1 MGGIEVGAFDATGY
15 RQRVLSK
22 LRSASRLDLDD
33 PFFIVDLPVDVD
45 DTELIRARISA
56 LVGFWN
62 KERSP
67 NYKALTAELAKHRAD
82 LEAVLLDPARRAA
95 CAEKVRATRAA
106 ADADRYGALDSLA
119 EKLVAR
125 YQGLP
130 RSRMP
135 SLARLAK
142 ARGLDDAAFAA
153 WAAGQ
158 HVIEDGSD
166 AEPLAAGVRAQIRG
180 DLDEFGRLT
189 GESSRSATLWTFL
202 GIAPTTSGP
211 EIAARHAE
219 LTAANERRQHD
230 HQMTIVANLLTY
242 VRQHLMTGDAARYAA
257 SLIEDAKD
265 RLRDTVAE
273 KVIVDGELNAAD
285 YEACVR
291 KVVGFGFGL
300 SSEQARLAVRRVATE
315 LGATLAV
322 APAVD
327 YLVCPNCREP
337 QPADGQ
343 QACRYCGAD
352 LYQQCP
358 QCGQQVEAAAV
369 ACPLCG
375 ASFLAIQAVREQL
388 ALARAELA
396 QGRPSAARERLAL
409 AAGTARSAAGVARGR
424 AGSAGSAGP
433 TGSAGPRGA
442 PALDSEIAAL
452 SEEVDRVLATAQS
465 DWRAVARDLAA
476 SRLYAAVD
484 RIARIASVAADVAGP
499 GGESAP
505 DQLAELAARKAAVQ
519 GEIAAAR
526 GLPDEQK
533 EAALGRILAS
543 AADCGEA
550 IDLLAALPLLPPA
563 RLRAEVTADTVAL
576 HWDASP
582 SAGAVSYKV
591 TRVTAAAGGS
601 AAQTRALGTTT
612 ATEFEDA
619 GAPGGAMIAH
629 EVSAVSG
636 RRASAAIRTDPI
648 LMARDV
654 TSLAARADASGI
666 TLTWLLPISAGNVVV
681 EREVDPQA
689 GLSLP
694 LRRARAE
701 GQSWR
706 DASPVAGVEFSYH
719 VYAEYRD
726 GDGVL
731 VRTPGAAVR
740 AKVAQRPRPVSELW
754 ASTSAGRTTI
764 GWVRPPSGE
773 VRIYAADGADRPLA
787 APDTEADL
795 AELARRGR
803 YVGAGQRR
811 VVDEKARGMT
821 TYTSVTVDG
830 GQAVAGPSLVHLP
843 VAAAG
848 NAAVTDTGSELVLT
862 FTLPPGVTEA
872 VVAGRRDGPPSGPH
886 DPAAQT
892 WSTTNTKLE
901 IDHGLHVP
909 APQDGLG
916 WYFSIYSVL
925 RDGAAKLAAPVGV
938 QLKARD
944 ATPVTASYTV
954 RRSGLVKK
962 NIVIEVTGTDRLPEL
977 VVVSKPGAVP
987 ASVTDGAEAGRMAGG
1002 RETARI
1008 EVPAG
1013 TLALP
1018 AGLRVFPA
1026 AGLPGREFTIADPPE
1041 GTLLITG

>member
-1 MGGIEVGAFDATGY
+1 MGGIEIGAFDATGY
-15 RQRVLSK
+15 RQRVLSS

-67 NYKALTAELAKHRAD
+67 NYKALTAELAQHRAD

-95 CAEKVRATRAA
+95 CAAKVRTARAA

-142 ARGLDDAAFAA
+142 TRGLDDAAFAA
-153 WAAGQ
+153 WAARQ
-158 HVIEDGSD
+158 HVIEDGTD
-166 AEPLAAGVRAQIRG
+166 AEPLAAGVRAQIRS
-180 DLDEFGRLT
+180 DLDELGRLT
-189 GESSRSATLWTFL
+189 GDSSRSATLWTFL
-202 GIAPTTSGP
+202 GIAPTTSAE

-219 LTAANERRQHD
+219 LTAENERRQHD
-230 HQMTIVANLLTY
+230 HLMTIVANLLTY

-291 KVVGFGFGL
+291 KVIGFGFGL

-337 QPADGQ
+337 QPAGGQ

-358 QCGQQVEAAAV
+358 ACGQQVEAAAV

-375 ASFLAIQAVREQL
+375 ASFRAIRAVREQV
-388 ALARAELA
+388 AAARAELA
-396 QGRPSAARERLAL
+396 QGHPSAARVGLAP
-409 AAGTARSAAGVARGR
+409 AAGAARGAAGPARSA
-424 AGSAGSAGP
+424 P
-433 TGSAGPRGA
+433 T
-442 PALDSEIAAL
+442 LTSEISAL
-452 SEEVDRVLATAQS
+452 GEEVDRVLAAAQA
-465 DWRAVARDLAA
+465 DWRAVARDLGA

-484 RIARIASVAADVAGP
+484 RLARIARVAADVAGP
-499 GGESAP
+499 AGESAAG
-505 DQLAELAARKAAVQ
+505 QLAELAARKAAVQ
-519 GEIAAAR
+519 GDIAAAR
-526 GLPDEQK
+526 QLPDEQK
-533 EAALGRILAS
+533 EAALGRILAI

-550 IDLLAALPLLPPA
+550 IDMLAALPLLAPE
-563 RLRAEVTADTVAL
+563 RLRAWATAGTVAL
-576 HWDASP
+576 RWDASP
-582 SAGAVSYKV
+582 SAGPVSYKV
-591 TRVTAAAGGS
+591 TRITAATSGS
-601 AAQTRALGTTT
+601 PAQARVLGTTT

-636 RRASAAIRTDPI
+636 RRTSAAVRTDPV

-666 TLTWLLPISAGNVVV
+666 TLTWLLAISAGNVVV
-681 EREVDPQA
+681 ERQVDPRA

-706 DASPVAGVEFSYH
+706 DASPTAGAEFSYH

-726 GDGVL
+726 ADGVL
-731 VRTPGAAVR
+731 VRTPGATVR
-740 AKVAQRPRPVSELW
+740 AKVAQRPKPVSELW

-764 GWVRPPSGE
+764 GWIRPPSGE
-773 VRIYAADGADRPLA
+773 VRIYAADASLA

-795 AELARRGR
+795 AEFARRGR

-811 VVDEKARGMT
+811 VVDENARGMT

-830 GQAVAGPSLVHLP
+830 GQAVAGPSVVHLP
-843 VAAAG
+843 VAAPG

-872 VVAGRRDGPPSGPH
+872 VVAGRRDAPPSGPH

-916 WYFSIYSVL
+916 WYFSIHSIL
-925 RDGAAKLAAPVGV
+925 RDGSAKLAAPAGV
-938 QLKARD
+938 QLRARD

-954 RRSGLVKK
+954 RRSGLVKR
-962 NIVIEVTGTDRLPEL
+962 NVVIEVTGTDRLPEL
-977 VVVSKPGAVP
+977 VIVAKRGAVP
-987 ASVTDGAEAGRMAGG
+987 ASVTDGAEVGRMPGG
-1002 RETARI
+1002 SQTARI
-1008 EVPAG
+1008 ELPAG

-1026 AGLPGREFTIADPPE
+1026 AGLPGREFTITDPPE

>member
-1 MGGIEVGAFDATGY
+1 MGGIEIGAFDATGY
-15 RQRVLSK
+15 RQRVLSS

-67 NYKALTAELAKHRAD
+67 NYKALTAELAQHRAD

-95 CAEKVRATRAA
+95 CAAKVRTARAA

-142 ARGLDDAAFAA
+142 TRGLDDAAFAA
-153 WAAGQ
+153 WAARQ
-158 HVIEDGSD
+158 HVIEDGTD
-166 AEPLAAGVRAQIRG
+166 AEPLAAGVRAQIRS
-180 DLDEFGRLT
+180 DLDELGRLT
-189 GESSRSATLWTFL
+189 GDSSRSATLWTFL
-202 GIAPTTSGP
+202 GIAPTTSAE

-219 LTAANERRQHD
+219 LTAENERRQHD
-230 HQMTIVANLLTY
+230 HLMTIVANLLTY

-291 KVVGFGFGL
+291 KVIGFGFGL

-337 QPADGQ
+337 QPAGGQ

-358 QCGQQVEAAAV
+358 ACGQQVEAAAV

-375 ASFLAIQAVREQL
+375 ASFRAIRAVREQV
-388 ALARAELA
+388 AAARAELA
-396 QGRPSAARERLAL
+396 QGHPSAAREGLAP
-409 AAGTARSAAGVARGR
+409 AAGAARGAAGPARSA
-424 AGSAGSAGP
+424 P
-433 TGSAGPRGA
+433 T
-442 PALDSEIAAL
+442 LTSEISAL
-452 SEEVDRVLATAQS
+452 GEEVDRVLAAAQA
-465 DWRAVARDLAA
+465 DWRAVARDLGA

-484 RIARIASVAADVAGP
+484 RLARIARVAADVAGP
-499 GGESAP
+499 AGESAAG
-505 DQLAELAARKAAVQ
+505 QLAELAARKAAVQ
-519 GEIAAAR
+519 GDIAAAR
-526 GLPDEQK
+526 QLPDEQK
-533 EAALGRILAS
+533 EAALGRILAI

-550 IDLLAALPLLPPA
+550 IDMLAALPLLAPE
-563 RLRAEVTADTVAL
+563 RLRAWATAGTVAL
-576 HWDASP
+576 RWDASP
-582 SAGAVSYKV
+582 SAGPVSYKV
-591 TRVTAAAGGS
+591 TRITAATSGS
-601 AAQTRALGTTT
+601 PAQARVLGTTT

-636 RRASAAIRTDPI
+636 RRTSAAVRTDPV

-666 TLTWLLPISAGNVVV
+666 TLTWLLAISAGNVVV
-681 EREVDPQA
+681 ERQVDPRA

-706 DASPVAGVEFSYH
+706 DASPTAGAEFSYH

-726 GDGVL
+726 ADGVL
-731 VRTPGAAVR
+731 VRTPGATVR
-740 AKVAQRPRPVSELW
+740 AKVAQRPKPVSELW

-764 GWVRPPSGE
+764 GWIRPPSGE
-773 VRIYAADGADRPLA
+773 VRIYAADASLA

-795 AELARRGR
+795 AEFARRGR

-811 VVDEKARGMT
+811 VVDENARGMT

-830 GQAVAGPSLVHLP
+830 GQAVAGPSVVHLP
-843 VAAAG
+843 VAAPG

-872 VVAGRRDGPPSGPH
+872 VVAGRRDAPPSGPH

-916 WYFSIYSVL
+916 WYFSIHSIL
-925 RDGAAKLAAPVGV
+925 RDGSAKLAAPAGV
-938 QLKARD
+938 QLRARD

-954 RRSGLVKK
+954 RRSGLVKR
-962 NIVIEVTGTDRLPEL
+962 NVVIEVTGTDRLPEL
-977 VVVSKPGAVP
+977 VIVAKRGAVP
-987 ASVTDGAEAGRMAGG
+987 ASVTDGAEVGRMPGG
-1002 RETARI
+1002 SQTARI
-1008 EVPAG
+1008 ELPAG

-1026 AGLPGREFTIADPPE
+1026 AGLPGREFTITDPPE

>member
-67 NYKALTAELAKHRAD
+67 NYKALAAELAKHRAD
-82 LEAVLLDPARRAA
+82 LETVLLDPVRRAA
-95 CAEKVRATRAA
+95 CAAKVRAVRAA

-153 WAAGQ
+153 WAARQ

-202 GIAPTTSGP
+202 GIAPTTSAP

-219 LTAANERRQHD
+219 LTAENERRQHD
-230 HQMTIVANLLTY
+230 HQMTIAANLLTY
-242 VRQHLMTGDAARYAA
+242 VRQHLMAGDAARYAA

-291 KVVGFGFGL
+291 KVIGFGFGL

-337 QPADGQ
+337 QPAGGQ

-358 QCGQQVEAAAV
+358 ACGQQVEAAAV

-375 ASFLAIQAVREQL
+375 ASFLAIQAVREQV

-396 QGRPSAARERLAL
+396 QGHPSAARELL
-409 AAGTARSAAGVARGR
+409 TSAAGTARSAAGPAR
-424 AGSAGSAGP
+424 S
-433 TGSAGPRGA
+433 A

-465 DWRAVARDLAA
+465 DWRAVARDLGA

-499 GGESAP
+499 GGESAA

-563 RLRAEVTADTVAL
+563 RLRAEATADTVAL

-582 SAGAVSYKV
+582 SAGPVSYKV
-591 TRVTAAAGGS
+591 TRLTAAAGGT
-601 AAQTRALGTTT
+601 AAQSRALGTTT

-629 EVSAVSG
+629 EVSTVSG
-636 RRASAAIRTDPI
+636 RRTSAAIRTDPVM
-648 LMARDV
+648 MARDV
-654 TSLAARADASGI
+654 TSLAARADAAGI

-706 DASPVAGVEFSYH
+706 DASPIAGVEFSYH

-726 GDGVL
+726 ADGVL
-731 VRTPGAAVR
+731 VRTPGATVR
-740 AKVAQRPRPVSELW
+740 AKVAQRPRPASELW

-764 GWVRPPSGE
+764 GWTRPPSGE
-773 VRIYAADGADRPLA
+773 VRIYAADAADSPLA

-811 VVDEKARGMT
+811 VVDENARGMT

-843 VAAAG
+843 VAAPG

-916 WYFSIYSVL
+916 WYFSIHSVL
-925 RDGAAKLAAPVGV
+925 RDGSAKLAAPAGV

-977 VVVSKPGAVP
+977 VVVAKRGAVP
-987 ASVTDGAEAGRMAGG
+987 ASVTDGAEAGRMPGG
-1002 RETARI
+1002 SPTARI
-1008 EVPAG
+1008 ELPAG

>member
-15 RQRVLSK
+15 RQRVLAS

-95 CAEKVRATRAA
+95 CAATVRTARAA

-130 RSRMP
+130 RSRMA
-135 SLARLAK
+135 SLQRLART
-142 ARGLDDAAFAA
+142 RGLDDAAFAA
-153 WAAGQ
+153 WAARQ
-158 HVIEDGSD
+158 HVVEDGSD
-166 AEPLAAGVRAQIRG
+166 AEPLPAGVRAQIRS
-180 DLDEFGRLT
+180 DLDEFGRLS
-189 GESSRSATLWTFL
+189 GDSSRSATLWTFL
-202 GIAPTTSGP
+202 GIAPTTSADQ
-211 EIAARHAE
+211 IAARHAE
-219 LTAANERRQHD
+219 LTADNERRQHD

-291 KVVGFGFGL
+291 RVIGFGFGL

-327 YLVCPNCREP
+327 YLICPNCREP
-337 QPADGQ
+337 QQAGGQ

-358 QCGQQVEAAAV
+358 ACGQQVEAAAV

-375 ASFLAIQAVREQL
+375 ASFLAIQAVREQV
-388 ALARAELA
+388 AAARAELA
-396 QGRPSAARERLAL
+396 QGRPTAARERLTS
-409 AAGTARSAAGVARGR
+409 AAGAARSAAGVARG
-424 AGSAGSAGP
+424 AAGP
-433 TGSAGPRGA
+433 ARSAPV
-442 PALDSEIAAL
+442 LDSEVATL

-465 DWRAVARDLAA
+465 DWRTVARDLGA

-484 RIARIASVAADVAGP
+484 RLARIARVAADVPGP
-499 GGESAP
+499 SGESAA
-505 DQLAELAARKAAVQ
+505 DQLAELGARKAAVQ

-526 GLPDEQK
+526 QVPDEQK

-550 IDLLAALPLLPPA
+550 IDLLAAMPLLPPGQ
-563 RLRAEVTADTVAL
+563 LRAEVTADTVAL
-576 HWDASP
+576 RWDASP
-582 SAGAVSYKV
+582 SAGPVSYKV
-591 TRVTAAAGGS
+591 TRITAAAGGS
-601 AAQTRALGTTT
+601 PAQARVLGTTT
-612 ATEFEDA
+612 STEFEDA

-636 RRASAAIRTDPI
+636 RRTSTAVRTDPI

-654 TSLAARADASGI
+654 TSLVARADASGI
-666 TLTWLLPISAGNVVV
+666 TLTWQLPISAGNVVV

-694 LRRARAE
+694 LRRARAD

-706 DASPVAGVEFSYH
+706 DTSPTAGVEFSYH

-726 GDGVL
+726 AAGVL
-731 VRTPGAAVR
+731 VRTPGGTVKARV
-740 AKVAQRPRPVSELW
+740 VQRPKPVSELW
-754 ASTSAGRTTI
+754 ASTSSGRTTI
-764 GWVRPPSGE
+764 GWIRPPSGE
-773 VRIYAADGADRPLA
+773 VRIYAADGPLA

-811 VVDEKARGMT
+811 VADENARGMT

-830 GQAVAGPSLVHLP
+830 GQAVAGPSVVHLP
-843 VAAAG
+843 VAAPG
-848 NAAVTDTGSELVLT
+848 NAAVTDTGSELILT

-872 VVAGRRDGPPSGPH
+872 VVAGRRDGPPAGPH

-916 WYFSIYSVL
+916 WYFSIHSVL
-925 RDGAAKLAAPVGV
+925 RDGSAKLAAPAGV

-954 RRSGLVKK
+954 RRSGLVKR
-962 NIVIEVTGTDRLPEL
+962 NIVIEVTGTDRLPAL
-977 VVVSKPGAVP
+977 VVVAKRGAVP

-1002 RETARI
+1002 SRTARI
-1008 EVPAG
+1008 ELPAG
-1013 TLALP
+1013 TLTLP
-1018 AGLRVFPA
+1018 VGLRVFPA
-1026 AGLPGREFTIADPPE
+1026 AGLPGREFTITDPPE

>member
-15 RQRVLSK
+15 RQRVLAS

-67 NYKALTAELAKHRAD
+67 NYKALTAELAKRRAD

-95 CAEKVRATRAA
+95 CAAKVRAARAA
-106 ADADRYGALDSLA
+106 ADADRYGALDALA

-130 RSRMP
+130 RSRMS
-135 SLARLAK
+135 SLAGLAK

-153 WAAGQ
+153 WAARQ
-158 HVIEDGSD
+158 RVIEDGSD
-166 AEPLAAGVRAQIRG
+166 AEPLAAGVRAQIRS

-189 GESSRSATLWTFL
+189 GDSSRSATLWAFL
-202 GIAPTTSGP
+202 GIAPTTSAQ

-219 LTAANERRQHD
+219 LTADNERRQHD

-242 VRQHLMTGDAARYAA
+242 VRQHLTAGDAARYAA

-291 KVVGFGFGL
+291 KVIGFGFGL

-337 QPADGQ
+337 QAAGAQ
-343 QACRYCGAD
+343 QVCRYCGAD

-358 QCGQQVEAAAV
+358 ACGQQVEAAAV

-375 ASFLAIQAVREQL
+375 ASFLAIQAVREQV
-388 ALARAELA
+388 AAARAELA
-396 QGRPSAARERLAL
+396 QGHPAAARDRLAP
-409 AAGTARSAAGVARGR
+409 AAGAARGAAGPARSA
-424 AGSAGSAGP
+424 
-433 TGSAGPRGA
+433 
-442 PALDSEIAAL
+442 PALISEISAL
-452 SEEVDRVLATAQS
+452 GAEVDRVLATASS
-465 DWRAVARDLAA
+465 DWRAIARDLDA

-484 RIARIASVAADVAGP
+484 RLARIASVAADVPGP
-499 GGESAP
+499 AGESAA
-505 DQLAELAARKAAVQ
+505 DQLARLAARKAAVQ
-519 GEIAAAR
+519 GEITAAR
-526 GLPDEQK
+526 QLPDEQK
-533 EAALGRILAS
+533 EAALGRILAV

-550 IDLLAALPLLPPA
+550 IDLLAALPLLPPGP
-563 RLRAEVTADTVAL
+563 LRAQATADTVAL
-576 HWDASP
+576 RWDASP
-582 SAGAVSYKV
+582 SAGPVSYKV
-591 TRVTAAAGGS
+591 TRITAAASGS
-601 AAQTRALGTTT
+601 PAQARVLGTTA

-619 GAPGGAMIAH
+619 GAPGGALIGH

-636 RRASAAIRTDPI
+636 RRTSAAVRTDPI

-666 TLTWLLPISAGNVVV
+666 TLTWLLPLSAGNVVV
-681 EREVDPQA
+681 EREVDPRA

-706 DASPVAGVEFSYH
+706 DISPTAGVEFSYH

-726 GDGVL
+726 AQGVL
-731 VRTPGAAVR
+731 VRTPGATVR
-740 AKVAQRPRPVSELW
+740 AKVAQRPKPVSELW

-764 GWVRPPSGE
+764 GWIRPPSGE
-773 VRIYAADGADRPLA
+773 VRIYAADAADSPLA

-803 YVGAGQRR
+803 YVGTGQRR
-811 VVDEKARGMT
+811 VVDENARGMI

-830 GQAVAGPSLVHLP
+830 GQAVAGPSVVHLP
-843 VAAAG
+843 VAAPG
-848 NAAVTDTGSELVLT
+848 SAAVTDTGSELVLT

-872 VVAGRRDGPPSGPH
+872 VVAGRDGPPSGPY
-886 DPAAQT
+886 DPAAQI
-892 WSTTNTKLE
+892 WNTTNTKLE

-916 WYFSIYSVL
+916 WYFSVHSVL
-925 RDGAAKLAAPVGV
+925 RDGPAKLAAPTGV
-938 QLKARD
+938 HLKARD
-944 ATPVTASYTV
+944 ATPVTASYTL

-962 NIVIEVTGTDRLPEL
+962 NIVIEVSGTDRLPEL
-977 VVVSKPGAVP
+977 VVVAGRGAVP
-987 ASVTDGAEAGRMAGG
+987 ASLTDGSEVGRMPGG
-1002 RETARI
+1002 SQTARI
-1008 EVPAG
+1008 ELPAG
-1013 TLALP
+1013 RLALP

-1026 AGLPGREFTIADPPE
+1026 AGLPGREFTITGPPDA
-1041 GTLLITG
+1041 TLLITS